1 LGATKLIRETRRYC
15 GIKSQKKP
23 TSQEIEH
30 LMGLHGGI
38 FYLGI
43 RRWIYGPSFQI
54 DMSAPTQTD
63 NEIVQERV
71 TSYLLAA
78 QSLFKKET

>member
-1 LGATKLIRETRRYC
+1 
-15 GIKSQKKP
+15 
-23 TSQEIEH
+23 
-30 LMGLHGGI
+30 MGLHGGI